1 MLFKGS
7 GVALVTPFINEEI
20 NYEKLAE
27 LIEFNINSKTDALII
42 LGTTGENVC
51 LSDVEKMQIIDFT
64 VNVVNKRIPVIV
76 GTGCSSTK
84 KTIELSLYA
93 KEAGADGLLIVTP
106 YYNKPSQQG
115 LFYHYLEISKHVDLP
130 IILYN
135 VPSRTSVN
143 LTAET
148 VIKLSKLYNIV
159 GIKEASGDLFQI
171 QTIIKNVSPDF
182 GIYSGNDDQL
192 LDILRLG
199 GHGVI
204 SVTANLFPE
213 KVSNIIKNY
222 FNGNVEEAEKEFQGL
237 RNINQIL
244 FIESNPVPVKTAMN
258 LLGYNVG
265 GVRLPLFNLSE
276 KNLNVLILTLKD
288 LGLEVN

>member
-7 GVALVTPFINEEI
+7 GVALVTPFINEEV
-20 NYEKLAE
+20 NYEKLAQ
-27 LIEFNINSKTDALII
+27 LIEIHINSKTDALII

-51 LSDVEKMQIIDFT
+51 LSDEEKMQIIDFT
-64 VNVVNKRIPVIV
+64 VNAVNKRIPVIV

-93 KEAGADGLLIVTP
+93 KVAGADGLLIVTP

-115 LFYHYLEISKHVDLP
+115 LFYHFLEISKHIDLP

-143 LTAET
+143 LAADT

-171 QTIIKNVSPDF
+171 QTIINNVNPEF

-213 KVSNIIKNY
+213 KVSNIVSNYLSKNI
-222 FNGNVEEAEKEFQGL
+222 EESEKEFQEL

-244 FIESNPVPVKTAMN
+244 FIETNPVPVKTAMN

-265 GVRLPLFNLSE
+265 GVRLPLVDLSE
-276 KNLNVLILTLKD
+276 KNLNVLVLTLKE
-288 LGLEVN
+288 LGLEVT

>member
-7 GVALVTPFINEEI
+7 GVALVTPFINEEV
-20 NYEKLAE
+20 NYEKLAQ
-27 LIEFNINSKTDALII
+27 LIEIHVNSKTDALII

-51 LSDVEKMQIIDFT
+51 LSDEEKMQIIDFT
-64 VNVVNKRIPVIV
+64 VNAVNKRIPVIV

-93 KEAGADGLLIVTP
+93 KAAGADGLLIVTP

-115 LFYHYLEISKHVDLP
+115 LFYHFLEISKHVDLP

-143 LTAET
+143 LAADT

-171 QTIIKNVSPDF
+171 QTIINNVNPEF

-199 GHGVI
+199 GYGVI

-213 KVSNIIKNY
+213 KVSNIVSNYLSKNI
-222 FNGNVEEAEKEFQGL
+222 EESEKEFQEL

-244 FIESNPVPVKTAMN
+244 FIETNPVPVKTAMN

-265 GVRLPLFNLSE
+265 GVRLPLVDLSE
-276 KNLNVLILTLKD
+276 KNLNVLVLTLKE
-288 LGLEVN
+288 LGLEVT

>member
-7 GVALVTPFINEEI
+7 GVALVTPFINEEV
-20 NYEKLAE
+20 NYEKLAQ
-27 LIEFNINSKTDALII
+27 LIEIHVNSKTDALII

-51 LSDVEKMQIIDFT
+51 LSDEEKMQIIDFT
-64 VNVVNKRIPVIV
+64 VNAVNKRIPVIV

-93 KEAGADGLLIVTP
+93 KAAGADGLLIVTP

-115 LFYHYLEISKHVDLP
+115 LFYHFLEISKHVDLP

-143 LTAET
+143 LAADT

-171 QTIIKNVSPDF
+171 QTIINNVNPEF

-213 KVSNIIKNY
+213 KVSNIVSNYLSKNI
-222 FNGNVEEAEKEFQGL
+222 EESEKEFQEL

-244 FIESNPVPVKTAMN
+244 FIETNPVPVKTAMN

-265 GVRLPLFNLSE
+265 GVRLPLVDLSE
-276 KNLNVLILTLKD
+276 KNLNVLVLTLKE
-288 LGLEVN
+288 LGLEVS